1 MKSKLEILQILNELN
16 KLMDK
21 LLKENKELL
30 EKYQK
35 EPDLRKKYDIAVNE
49 AIPIQLKI
57 VLMMDYN

>member
-1 MKSKLEILQILNELN
+1 
-16 KLMDK
+16 MDK